1 MEDYIPM
8 FMLFVM
14 FLLNIPIAFSLIASA
29 LVYFLFINSS
39 LPIALVMQRFIT
51 SAESFPLLAI
61 PFFIM
66 VGSVMN
72 FKKSSISD
80 PNFGYKLA

>member
-8 FMLFVM
+8 MLLFVM
-14 FLLNIPIAFSLIASA
+14 FLLNVPVAFSLIASA
-29 LVYFLFINSS
+29 LFYFLFVNNS

-72 FKKSSISD
+72 YSGISRSLLGFAD
-80 PNFGYKLA
+80 S